1 MTRITDNL
9 YVLFMYSKKKYKVEH
24 EFGHWSESIE
34 DQNHR
39 ATVIDF
45 LDKEIADCRERD
57 IRSSALSEAIEYI
70 RIYNKTIAYQFEKA
84 LTIEHPSQR
93 FHALKSLLGQ
103 FKAL

>member
-1 MTRITDNL
+1 
-9 YVLFMYSKKKYKVEH
+9 MYSKNRYKVEH
-24 EFGHWSESIE
+24 AFGDWPDRIAA
-34 DQNHR
+34 QNTH
-39 ATVIDF
+39 AQVIDF
-45 LDKEIADCRERD
+45 LDKEIEDCRERD

-93 FHALKSLLGQ
+93 YHALKSLLGQ